1 MGDLEK
7 EIEVPSFFVC
17 PISLEIMKDPVTL
30 STGITYDREA
40 IEKWLYTLK
49 KGTCPLTKQVLT
61 DIELTPNHTL
71 RRLIQSWCTINAPFG
86 IERFPTPRL
95 PISKSQILKL
105 LQDSKYTPNLQMKS
119 LKRLK
124 TIALESDMN
133 KRSMEAVG
141 AADYLAHII
150 ISNPSSSNMTSSSP
164 AGEVSGVD
172 GFVNLLTPVDEAVSI
187 LFHLRL
193 SQPGLKS
200 LFGKT
205 GEFIEALSSV
215 MQRAASYESRT
226 YAVLL
231 LKSMFEVAEPIQ
243 VMSLKTH
250 FFIELTQILAQK
262 ISEKATKAALKI
274 LIGVCPW
281 GRNRIKAVEAGA
293 VSVLIDTLLNSTE
306 KRVSEMVLTVLDQL
320 CKSADGRAE
329 LLKHGAGLA
338 VVSKKIFRVS
348 EAASGKA
355 VRILHSVA
363 KFSGNSSV
371 VQEMLQLG
379 VVRKLFMVVQADC
392 GSKTSEKAMEILK
405 MHAKAWKNS
414 SCITYNLSTSYP
426 F

>member
-1 MGDLEK
+1 MGNFEK

-49 KGTCPLTKQVLT
+49 NGTCPLTKQVLT

-86 IERFPTPRL
+86 IERIPTPRL

-105 LQDSKYTPNLQMKS
+105 LQDSKSPNLQMKS

-141 AADYLAHII
+141 AADYLAYI
-150 ISNPSSSNMTSSSP
+150 ISNPSSNVTSSSP

-187 LFHLRL
+187 LYHLRL
-193 SQPGLKS
+193 SQAGLKS

-205 GEFIEALSSV
+205 GEFVEALIRV
-215 MQRAASYESRT
+215 MQRAANYESRT

-250 FFIELTQILAQK
+250 FFTELTQILSHK

-293 VSVLIDTLLNSTE
+293 VSVLIDTLLDSTE

-320 CKSADGRAE
+320 CKCADGRAE

-348 EAASGKA
+348 EAASGRA

-363 KFSGNSSV
+363 KFSGNTSV
-371 VQEMLQLG
+371 IQEMLQLG
-379 VVRKLFMVVQADC
+379 VVQKLFLVLQADR
-392 GSKTSEKAMEILK
+392 GSKTSEKALEILK

-414 SCITYNLSTSYP
+414 SCIPYDLNSSYP
-426 F
+426 S

>member
-1 MGDLEK
+1 MGDTQK
-7 EIEVPSFFVC
+7 DIEIPSFFVC

-30 STGITYDREA
+30 STGITYDRDA
-40 IEKWLYTLK
+40 IEKWLYTSK
-49 KGTCPLTKQVLT
+49 NGTCPLTKQVLT
-61 DIELTPNHTL
+61 DVELTPNHTL

-95 PISKSQILKL
+95 PVSKSQILKL
-105 LQDSKYTPNLQMKS
+105 LQDSKSPSLQMKS

-124 TIALESDMN
+124 TIVLESDMN

-141 AADYLAHII
+141 AADYLSYII
-150 ISNPSSSNMTSSSP
+150 RNPSSNLTSSSP

-172 GFVNLLTPVDEAVSI
+172 GFGNLLTAVDEAVSI
-187 LFHLRL
+187 LYHLHL
-193 SQPGLKS
+193 SQAGLKS

-205 GEFIEALSSV
+205 EEFVEALIHV
-215 MQRAASYESRT
+215 MQRAANYESRT

-250 FFIELTQILAQK
+250 VFIELTQILAHK

-293 VSVLIDTLLNSTE
+293 VSVLIDTLLDSTE
-306 KRVSEMVLTVLDQL
+306 KRVSEMVLILLEQL

-348 EAASGKA
+348 EAASGRA

-363 KFSGNSSV
+363 MFSGNTSV
-371 VQEMLQLG
+371 IQEMLQLG
-379 VVRKLFMVVQADC
+379 VARKLFLVVQSSC
-392 GSKTSEKAMEILK
+392 GGKTSEKAMEILK

-414 SCITYNLSTSYP
+414 SCMPYHLNSWYP
-426 F
+426 S